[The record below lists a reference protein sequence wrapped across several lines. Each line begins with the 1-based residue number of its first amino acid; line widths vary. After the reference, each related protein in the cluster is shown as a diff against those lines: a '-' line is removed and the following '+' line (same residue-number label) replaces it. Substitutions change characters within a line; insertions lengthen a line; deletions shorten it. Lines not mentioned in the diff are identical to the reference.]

1 MNQKKLKSTIAKLV
15 KAIMGPRKIEPG
27 YFHTTGQEPE
37 MSSFNLDL
45 LGDPHDNDLFSQMG
59 FWDKGTKLP
68 ENGLIDLYLYT
79 LGFYGEL
86 DTNLLVR
93 IKDGRPIQF
102 FENSESPENEM
113 PLVARDPKTL
123 TPFTVREAREF
134 MGISEDDIQV
144 RTFRALTH
152 QATSPQT
159 VTILPNAFYD
169 FSRED
174 VPTIDGFNRV
184 QGREVKAQDQVH
196 ISGTGWVKLIGE
208 VS

>member
-68 ENGLIDLYLYT
+68 ENGLIDLYVYT

-86 DTNLLVR
+86 DTNILVR
-93 IKDGRPIQF
+93 IKDGRPVQF
-102 FENSESPENEM
+102 FENGESPDSEI
-113 PLVARDPKTL
+113 PLVARNPQDL

-134 MGISEDDIQV
+134 MGISEEDVPQV
-144 RTFRALTH
+144 RTFLA
-152 QATSPQT
+152 
-159 VTILPNAFYD
+159 VTKDSDCLPVNLLDHLWYD
-169 FSRED
+169 RSELS
-174 VPTIDGFNRV
+174 TGFAKSTRV
-184 QGREVKAQDQVH
+184 EGRELRDGQSVH
-196 ISGTGWVKLIGE
+196 VSGIGWATLIGE